1 MDNKSLKQLRDMM
14 ALEIKNALRL
24 LTSQQSTT
32 NHKLDLVYERLE
44 KVEEILEEHTEK
56 LDAQTIDIHHLQ
68 DDVKGLWDW
77 TKELK
82 ERQERRFKEIREDL
96 GLTH

>member
-1 MDNKSLKQLRDMM
+1 MEARIITPRK
-14 ALEIKNALRL
+14 LERFIGKNA
-24 LTSQQSTT
+24 
-32 NHKLDLVYERLE
+32 KE
-44 KVEEILEEHTEK
+44 VEEILEEHTEK

-96 GLTH
+96 GLTP